1 MKNLLYPL
9 VFATAFVAT
18 ACTSTNE
25 TDFDTPVDPN
35 GKTPI
40 SFVGQSSNHGLTRA
54 GFSADTH
61 IAMHIRSDKSGAS
74 DVRETRTVANA
85 LKDKA
90 LDATSFSS
98 IEPPSDENVRYWDDA
113 FGRDANLSV
122 FAIAVAGKGNTLKNN
137 GNSLTDLLDGNSSW
151 TGKKLSETVEWS
163 VSTDQSGKNTIGEE
177 DLVYSNNIQGD
188 KDLGVD
194 GVRSY
199 NKEETATD
207 KYTTH
212 NNGQMKFRLDNSE
225 DTDGPGKFDKGHL
238 NFHHALSRITVNL
251 VKGTG
256 FAATGSFNFT
266 ADAEG
271 KVGNVKFIKAP
282 TSGSL
287 DLEAGAW
294 GNNPSTADIK
304 KMAILTIPDNAP
316 YNHSLMAQV
325 LPGYTFT
332 KGSNTDVLEFYIDNN
347 KYTVSQDMML
357 AALNKKQNTSE
368 ESITM
373 KQGNNYI
380 FTITVKKKQIEVIS
394 ASVVDFEKINGEL
407 ALDNHHYSFDLF
419 NGGKEITENLFTF
432 YRYQDPTVTG
442 IQTTASESTDW
453 NGKYTAST
461 NFAYDSNNKKWGTEW
476 YYEDNT
482 KFYHFRTTSANNVT
496 SKNYHVATS
505 GSDYFTM
512 TSGAISNDL
521 AKGTDYIWGAPIK
534 EQEGLKTPLPYDVA
548 NGYGTYINP
557 AIGATDADIR
567 MTQMHMMANIKIVLI
582 TPAQPAATNNSIVL
596 YDEEN
601 KKGCTIALTNFYTQG
616 DVSMGNG
623 LVTPIKES
631 LNTDAAGQTITAPS
645 TASAGVYY
653 ETAYT
658 KTNVFSYSVVP
669 QVLVDGTRMVGL
681 IIKTPDNNQYY
692 VVNDLS
698 TIKVNGTDNAITR
711 WNPGYEYTYTIKLTK
726 TGIANI
732 TCSVVGWETVE
743 AEPTNISLES

>member
-1 MKNLLYPL
+1 M
-9 VFATAFVAT
+9 ATAFVAT
-18 ACTSTNE
+18 ACTNNLE
-25 TDFDTPVDPN
+25 DDVTPVAPN

-40 SFVGQSSNHGLTRA
+40 SFVGETCNTAITRA
-54 GFSADTH
+54 GFADATQ
-61 IAMHIRSDKSGAS
+61 IVMHIRSTKAKDDSKI
-74 DVRETRTVANA
+74 RETRTLATA
-85 LKDKA
+85 AIDKTR
-90 LDATSFSS
+90 DDFSTSA
-98 IEPPSDENVRYWDDA
+98 VGQTGAYTRYWDDA
-113 FGRDANLSV
+113 YGRDAQLSV
-122 FAIAVAGKGNTLKNN
+122 FAIAVPEKTYEDATLENK
-137 GNSLTDLLDGNSSW
+137 LTDVSEGNVWEDAALSELVSW
-151 TGKKLSETVEWS
+151 T
-163 VSTDQSGKNTIGEE
+163 VSKDQSESGKLAAE
-177 DLVYSNNIQGD
+177 DLVYSNNIQGADNDETND
-188 KDLGVD
+188 KRL
-194 GVRSY
+194 
-199 NKEETATD
+199 
-207 KYTTH
+207 
-212 NNGQMKFRLDNSE
+212 KFKLNSGSS
-225 DTDGPGKFDKGHL
+225 TNGPGTFAQGKLEFK
-238 NFHHALSRITVNL
+238 HALSRITVNL

-256 FAATGSFNFT
+256 FDSGSFNFT
-266 ADAEG
+266 ADADG
-271 KVGNVKFIKAP
+271 KVGNVKFLNAP
-282 TSGSL
+282 ISGSL
-287 DLEAGAW
+287 NLEAGAW
-294 GNNPSTADIK
+294 GSTPSAADIK
-304 KMAILTIPDNAP
+304 KMATLTIPDNAT

-347 KYTVSQDMML
+347 KYTVSQDMMHT
-357 AALNKKQNTSE
+357 ALNNGQKTNE

-380 FTITVKKKQIEVIS
+380 FTITVNKKQIEVIS

-407 ALDNHHYSFDLF
+407 SLDNHHYSFDLF
-419 NGGKEITENLFTF
+419 NGGVEITDNLFTF
-432 YRYQDPTVTG
+432 YRYQDPTITS

-453 NGKYTAST
+453 NGNYTASKD
-461 NFAYDSNNKKWGTEW
+461 FAYDTNKKKWGTEW
-476 YYEDNT
+476 YYEDNI
-482 KFYHFRTTSANNVT
+482 KFYHFRTTSSENIT
-496 SKNYHVATS
+496 SNNYHVATS

-534 EQEGLKTPLPYDVA
+534 AIDGLTTPLPYDVA
-548 NGYGTYINP
+548 KGYSTYINP

-596 YDEEN
+596 YDEKN

-645 TASAGVYY
+645 TASAEVYY

-669 QVLVDGTRMVGL
+669 QVLVDGTRKVGL
-681 IIKTPDNNQYY
+681 IITTPDNNQYY
-692 VVNDLS
+692 VINDLS
-698 TIKVNGTDNAITR
+698 AIKINGTDNAITR

>member
-1 MKNLLYPL
+1 M
-9 VFATAFVAT
+9 ATAFVAT
-18 ACTSTNE
+18 ACTNNLE
-25 TDFDTPVDPN
+25 DDVTPVAPN

-40 SFVGQSSNHGLTRA
+40 SFVGETCNTAITRA
-54 GFSADTH
+54 GFADATQ
-61 IAMHIRSDKSGAS
+61 IVMHIRSTKAKDDSKI
-74 DVRETRTVANA
+74 RETRTLATA
-85 LKDKA
+85 AIDKTR
-90 LDATSFSS
+90 DDFSTSA
-98 IEPPSDENVRYWDDA
+98 VGQTGAYTRYWDDA
-113 FGRDANLSV
+113 YGRDAQLSV
-122 FAIAVAGKGNTLKNN
+122 FAIAVPEKTYEDATLENK
-137 GNSLTDLLDGNSSW
+137 LTDVSEGNVWEDAALSELVSW
-151 TGKKLSETVEWS
+151 T
-163 VSTDQSGKNTIGEE
+163 VSKDQSESGKLAAE
-177 DLVYSNNIQGD
+177 DLVYSNNIQGADNDETND
-188 KDLGVD
+188 KRL
-194 GVRSY
+194 
-199 NKEETATD
+199 
-207 KYTTH
+207 
-212 NNGQMKFRLDNSE
+212 KFKLNSGSS
-225 DTDGPGKFDKGHL
+225 TNGPGTFAQGKLEFK
-238 NFHHALSRITVNL
+238 HALSRITVNL

-256 FAATGSFNFT
+256 FDSGSFNFT
-266 ADAEG
+266 ADADG
-271 KVGNVKFIKAP
+271 KVGNVKFLNAP
-282 TSGSL
+282 ISGSL
-287 DLEAGAW
+287 NLEAGAW
-294 GNNPSTADIK
+294 GSTPSAADIK
-304 KMAILTIPDNAP
+304 KMATLTIPDNAT

-357 AALNKKQNTSE
+357 TALNNGQKTYEN
-368 ESITM
+368 SITM
-373 KQGNNYI
+373 KQGNNYR
-380 FTITVKKKQIEVIS
+380 FTITVNKKQIEVIS

-407 ALDNHHYSFDLF
+407 SLDNHHYSFDLF
-419 NGGKEITENLFTF
+419 NGGVEITDNLFTF
-432 YRYQDPTVTG
+432 YRYQDPTITS

-453 NGKYTAST
+453 NGNYTASKD
-461 NFAYDSNNKKWGTEW
+461 FAYDTNKKKWGTEW
-476 YYEDNT
+476 YYEDNI
-482 KFYHFRTTSANNVT
+482 KFYHFRTTSSENIT
-496 SKNYHVATS
+496 SNNYHVATS

-534 EQEGLKTPLPYDVA
+534 AIDGLTTPLPYDVA
-548 NGYGTYINP
+548 KGYSTYINP

-596 YDEEN
+596 YDEKN

-645 TASAGVYY
+645 TASAEVYY

-669 QVLVDGTRMVGL
+669 QVLVDGTRKVGL
-681 IIKTPDNNQYY
+681 IITTPDNNQYY
-692 VVNDLS
+692 VINDLS
-698 TIKVNGTDNAITR
+698 AIKINGTDNAITR

>member
-1 MKNLLYPL
+1 MKNLFYPL
-9 VFATAFVAT
+9 LIATAFVAT
-18 ACTSTNE
+18 ACTNNLE
-25 TDFDTPVDPN
+25 DDVTPVDPN

-40 SFVGQSSNHGLTRA
+40 SFVGETCNTVITRA
-54 GFSADTH
+54 GFEKNTL
-61 IAMHIRSDKSGAS
+61 IAMHIRSTDAK
-74 DVRETRTVANA
+74 DDTDNTNCETRTYANG
-85 LKDKA
+85 KA
-90 LDATSFSS
+90 AGEASFSK
-98 IEPPSDENVRYWDDA
+98 IEAIADENVRYWDDA
-113 FGRDANLSV
+113 YGRDAQLSV
-122 FAIAVAGKGNTLKNN
+122 FAVAIPKTLLPKNN
-137 GNSLTDLLDGNSSW
+137 GENLVNLLSGTSAWS
-151 TGKKLSETVEWS
+151 TSKLSETIAWKLSE
-163 VSTDQSGKNTIGEE
+163 DQSGTSADIENFSTIDAE
-177 DLVYSNNIQGD
+177 DLTYSNNVSKNGEG
-188 KDLGVD
+188 GV
-194 GVRSY
+194 VSS
-199 NKEETATD
+199 NTTD
-207 KYTTH
+207 K
-212 NNGQMKFRLDNSE
+212 NGYLKFRLNSGSS
-225 DTDGPGKFDKGHL
+225 TDGPGTFDQGKL
-238 NFHHALSRITVNL
+238 EFHHALSRITVNL

-256 FAATGSFNFT
+256 FAANGSFNFT
-266 ADAEG
+266 ADADG
-271 KVGNVKFIKAP
+271 KVGNVKFLNAP
-282 TSGSL
+282 ISGSL
-287 DLEAGAW
+287 DIEAGAW
-294 GNNPSTADIK
+294 GSNPTTADIK
-304 KMAILTIPDNAP
+304 KMATLTIPDNAT

-357 AALNKKQNTSE
+357 TALNNGQKTNE

-380 FTITVKKKQIEVIS
+380 FTITVNKKQIEVIS

-419 NGGKEITENLFTF
+419 NGGVEITDNLFTF
-432 YRYQDPTVTG
+432 YRYQDPTITS

-453 NGKYTAST
+453 NGNYTASKD
-461 NFAYDSNNKKWGTEW
+461 FAYDTNKKKWGTEW

-482 KFYHFRTTSANNVT
+482 KFYHFRTTSSENVT
-496 SKNYHVATS
+496 SNNYHVATS

-534 EQEGLKTPLPYDVA
+534 AIDGLTTPLPYDVA
-548 NGYGTYINP
+548 KGYSTYINP

-596 YDEEN
+596 YDEKN

-645 TASAGVYY
+645 TASAEVYY

-669 QVLVDGTRMVGL
+669 QVLVDGTRKVGL
-681 IIKTPDNNQYY
+681 IITTPDNNQYY
-692 VVNDLS
+692 VINDLS
-698 TIKVNGTDNAITR
+698 AIKINGTDNAITR

-726 TGIANI
+726 TGITNI